1 MILLKNQ
8 RILDL
13 VLKLQLKTF
22 IQFKISTSSLKVKQV
37 QENAS

>member
-1 MILLKNQ
+1 MIRLQNQ
-8 RILDL
+8 RILDW
-13 VLKLQLKTF
+13 VLKVQLKTF